1 VKGGSL
7 SSTTRFWRFA
17 ETDNG
22 DRVAS
27 TETHSNMSEN
37 LEKQSAAEIG
47 RRIAKGSLD
56 PVEVAEFFL
65 DRIERDRENPSFI
78 LVTRERA
85 LREAAASRKRRRE
98 GRRAGPLDGAPIGW
112 KDLVDM
118 AGERTTAGSALFAN
132 SPPKHE
138 DAPIVA
144 NLSGAGLVVLGK
156 TNLSEF
162 AFSALGLN
170 PHFGTPRNPCDATTP
185 RVAGGS
191 SSGSA
196 VAVAAGL
203 APCAIGSDT
212 GGSIR
217 APASFCG
224 IVGFKTS
231 EGRINKRG
239 VFPLSRTL
247 DTIGPLARTVEDCVL
262 IDMALRGQSAASTHP
277 LDLSG
282 VDFVVP
288 DKTGIDDAEPA
299 VAVNLETV
307 MKRIA
312 AKGAKVTSRPVPS
325 ISAMRALLAQ
335 YGSLVAIEAYAEHGT
350 IFESA
355 DAQRMD
361 HRVVKRAMLGRAATG
376 EDVIDLQRGRERLIA
391 ALADDLKG
399 ALLVLPATPMTAP
412 PIDALEHDDELFR
425 VTNLR
430 AIHYTFLGNLFRM
443 CGLALP
449 SGTDAAGLP
458 TGVQFLAPAGDD
470 DRLLSIGL
478 SVERALTS

>member
-1 VKGGSL
+1 MI
-7 SSTTRFWRFA
+7 
-17 ETDNG
+17 D
-22 DRVAS
+22 
-27 TETHSNMSEN
+27 N

-47 RRIAKGSLD
+47 RRIAKGGLD

-78 LVTRERA
+78 LVTRKRA
-85 LREAAASRKRRRE
+85 LEEASASRKRHRE
-98 GRRAGPLDGAPIGW
+98 GRAAGPLDGVPIAW

-118 AGERTTAGSALFAN
+118 AGERTTAGSALHAD
-132 SPPKHE
+132 SPLKE
-138 DAPIVA
+138 SDAPIVA
-144 NLSGAGLVVLGK
+144 NLAAAGMAVLGK

-170 PHFGTPRNPCDATTP
+170 PHFGTPRNPRDLATP
-185 RVAGGS
+185 RIAGGS
-191 SSGSA
+191 SSGAA
-196 VAVAAGL
+196 VAVAGGL

-231 EGRINKRG
+231 EGRIDKQG

-247 DTIGPLARTVEDCVL
+247 DTIGPMAHTVEDCVL
-262 IDMALRGQSAASTHP
+262 IDMALRGQSNTP
-277 LDLSG
+277 VRPIDLSS
-282 VDFVVP
+282 VEFVVP
-288 DKTGIDDAEPA
+288 DKTGIDDAEAA
-299 VAVNLETV
+299 VAANLEAAL
-307 MKRIA
+307 KRLA
-312 AKGAKVTSRPVPS
+312 GAGAKATSRPIPE
-325 ISAMRALLAQ
+325 IGAMRALSAQ
-335 YGSLVAIEAYAEHGT
+335 FGSMVAIEAYAEHRA
-350 IFESA
+350 IFDSA
-355 DAQRMD
+355 DAKRMD
-361 HRVVKRAMLGRAATG
+361 QRVVKRAMGGRVG
-376 EDVIDLQRGRERLIA
+376 ERDALNLQRGREDLIA
-391 ALADDLKG
+391 ALTDELKG
-399 ALLVLPATPMTAP
+399 AVLVLPATPMTAP
-412 PIDALEHDDELFR
+412 AIDALERDDEHFR

-458 TGVQFLAPAGDD
+458 TGVQFLAPGGDD

-478 SVERALTS
+478 SMETALSR

>member
-1 VKGGSL
+1 MI
-7 SSTTRFWRFA
+7 
-17 ETDNG
+17 D
-22 DRVAS
+22 
-27 TETHSNMSEN
+27 N
-37 LEKQSAAEIG
+37 LEKKSAAEIG
-47 RRIAKGSLD
+47 RLIAKGNLD

-78 LVTRERA
+78 LVTRKRA
-85 LREAAASRKRRRE
+85 LEEAEASRKRHRE
-98 GRRAGPLDGAPIGW
+98 GRAAGPLDGVPIAW

-118 AGERTTAGSALFAN
+118 AGERTTAGSALYAG
-132 SPPKHE
+132 SPPKE
-138 DAPIVA
+138 KDAPIVA
-144 NLSGAGLVVLGK
+144 NLAAAGMVALGK

-170 PHFGTPRNPCDATTP
+170 PHFGTPRNPRDPATP
-185 RVAGGS
+185 RIAGGS
-191 SSGSA
+191 SSGAA
-196 VAVAAGL
+196 VAVAGGL

-231 EGRINKRG
+231 EGRIDKQG

-247 DTIGPLARTVEDCVL
+247 DTIGPMAHNVEDCVL
-262 IDMALRGQSAASTHP
+262 IDIALRGQSTTPVRP

-282 VDFVVP
+282 VEFVAP
-288 DKTGIDDAEPA
+288 DKSGIEDAESA
-299 VAVNLETV
+299 VAANFETTL
-307 MKRIA
+307 KRLA
-312 AKGAKVTSRPVPS
+312 EAGAKVTSRPIPQLG
-325 ISAMRALLAQ
+325 AMRALSAQ
-335 YGSLVAIEAYAEHGT
+335 YGSFVAIEAYAEHRAV
-350 IFESA
+350 FDSA

-361 HRVVKRAMLGRAATG
+361 RRVVKRALGGRVPERDALN
-376 EDVIDLQRGRERLIA
+376 LQRGREELIA
-391 ALADDLKG
+391 GLTDELNGAILA
-399 ALLVLPATPMTAP
+399 LPATPMTAP
-412 PIDALEHDDELFR
+412 ALDPLERDDELFR

-458 TGVQFLAPAGDD
+458 TGVQFLAPGGDD

-478 SVERALTS
+478 SMESALSR

>member
-1 VKGGSL
+1 MI
-7 SSTTRFWRFA
+7 
-17 ETDNG
+17 D
-22 DRVAS
+22 
-27 TETHSNMSEN
+27 N
-37 LEKQSAAEIG
+37 LETRSAAEIG
-47 RRIAKGSLD
+47 RLIATGSLD

-65 DRIERDRENPSFI
+65 DRIERGRDNPSFI
-78 LVTRERA
+78 VVTRERA
-85 LREAAASRKRRRE
+85 LKEAAAGRKRCRE
-98 GRRAGPLDGAPIGW
+98 GRAAGPLDGVPVAW

-118 AGERTTAGSALFAN
+118 AGERTTAGSALFAE
-132 SPPKHE
+132 SPPKQK

-144 NLSGAGLVVLGK
+144 NLSSAGLVALGK

-170 PHFGTPRNPCDATTP
+170 PHFGTPRNPRDPATP
-185 RVAGGS
+185 RIAGGS
-191 SSGSA
+191 SSGAA
-196 VAVAAGL
+196 VAVSGGL

-231 EGRINKRG
+231 EGRIDKRG

-247 DTIGPLARTVEDCVL
+247 DTIGPMARTVEDCVL
-262 IDMALRGQSAASTHP
+262 IDMALRGQSATPLHP

-282 VDFVVP
+282 VEFVGP
-288 DKTGIDDAEPA
+288 DKTEIDDVDAA
-299 VAVNLETV
+299 VAANLETV
-307 MKRIA
+307 MKRLA
-312 AKGAKVTSRPVPS
+312 AAGAKVTSRPVPS
-325 ISAMRALLAQ
+325 IGAMRALIAQ
-335 YGSLVAIEAYAEHGT
+335 YGSLVGIEAYAEHRAV
-350 IFESA
+350 FDSA

-361 HRVVKRAMLGRAATG
+361 RRVVARAMLGRAATG
-376 EDVIDLQRGRERLIA
+376 HDVINLQRGRESLIA
-391 ALADDLKG
+391 ALADELEG

-412 PIDALEHDDELFR
+412 PIDALEQDDELFR

-449 SGTDAAGLP
+449 SGTDAGGLP
-458 TGVQFLAPAGDD
+458 TGIQFLAPGGEDE
-470 DRLLSIGL
+470 RLLSIGL
-478 SVERALTS
+478 SMEAALAS

>member
-1 VKGGSL
+1 MV
-7 SSTTRFWRFA
+7 
-17 ETDNG
+17 
-22 DRVAS
+22 
-27 TETHSNMSEN
+27 EN
-37 LEKQSAAEIG
+37 LEKRSAAAIG
-47 RRIAKGSLD
+47 RLIAKGGLD

-65 DRIERDRENPSFI
+65 DRIERDRANPSFV

-85 LREAAASRKRRRE
+85 LKEAAASRRRHRE
-98 GRRAGPLDGAPIGW
+98 GRPAGPLDGVPVAW

-118 AGERTTAGSALFAN
+118 AGERTTAGSALFAE
-132 SPPKHE
+132 SPPKE
-138 DAPIVA
+138 KDAPIVA
-144 NLSGAGLVVLGK
+144 NLSAAGLVALGK

-170 PHFGTPRNPCDATTP
+170 PHFGTPRNPCDAATP
-185 RVAGGS
+185 RIAGGS

-203 APCAIGSDT
+203 ASCAIGSDT

-231 EGRINKRG
+231 EGRIDKRG

-262 IDMALRGQSAASTHP
+262 IDMALRGQSGAPVRP
-277 LDLSG
+277 LDLNG
-282 VDFVVP
+282 VEFVVP
-288 DKTGIDDAEPA
+288 DKTGIDDLDAA
-299 VAVNLETV
+299 VAANLEAA
-307 MKRIA
+307 MKRLA
-312 AKGAKVTSRPVPS
+312 AAGAKVMSRPAPL
-325 ISAMRALLAQ
+325 IGAMRALTAQ
-335 YGSLVAIEAYAEHGT
+335 YGSLVAIEAYAEHRA
-350 IFESA
+350 ILESA

-361 HRVVKRAMLGRAATG
+361 RRVVRRAMGGRVSG
-376 EDVIDLQRGRERLIA
+376 HDVIKLQRGREDLIA
-391 ALADDLKG
+391 ALGDELKG

-412 PIDALEHDDELFR
+412 PIDALESDDELFR
-425 VTNLR
+425 ATNLR

-449 SGTDAAGLP
+449 SGEDAAGLP
-458 TGVQFLAPAGDD
+458 TGVQFLAPQGND

-478 SVERALTS
+478 SIEVALSG

>member
-1 VKGGSL
+1 MV
-7 SSTTRFWRFA
+7 
-17 ETDNG
+17 
-22 DRVAS
+22 
-27 TETHSNMSEN
+27 EN
-37 LEKQSAAEIG
+37 LEKRSAAAIG
-47 RRIAKGSLD
+47 RLIAKGGLD

-65 DRIERDRENPSFI
+65 DRIERDRANPSFI

-85 LREAAASRKRRRE
+85 LQEAAASRRRHRA
-98 GRRAGPLDGAPIGW
+98 GRSAGPLDGAPVAW

-118 AGERTTAGSALFAN
+118 AGERTTAGSALFAE
-132 SPPKHE
+132 SPPKE
-138 DAPIVA
+138 KDAPIVA
-144 NLSGAGLVVLGK
+144 NLSAAGMVALGK

-170 PHFGTPRNPCDATTP
+170 PHFGTPRNPRDAATP
-185 RVAGGS
+185 RIAGGS
-191 SSGSA
+191 SSGAA

-231 EGRINKRG
+231 EGRIDKRG

-262 IDMALRGQSAASTHP
+262 IDMALRGRSGPPVRP
-277 LDLSG
+277 LDLNG
-282 VDFVVP
+282 VEFVVP
-288 DKTGIDDAEPA
+288 DKTGIDDLDAP
-299 VAVNLETV
+299 VAANLEAA
-307 MKRIA
+307 MKRLA
-312 AKGAKVTSRPVPS
+312 AAGAKVMSRPAPL
-325 ISAMRALLAQ
+325 IGAMRALTAQ
-335 YGSLVAIEAYAEHGT
+335 HGSLVAIEAYAEHRA
-350 IFESA
+350 ILESA

-361 HRVVKRAMLGRAATG
+361 RRVVRRAMGGRVSG
-376 EDVIDLQRGRERLIA
+376 EDVIKLRRGREDLIA
-391 ALADDLKG
+391 ALGAELKG

-412 PIDALEHDDELFR
+412 PIDALERDDELFR
-425 VTNLR
+425 ATNLR

-449 SGTDAAGLP
+449 SGEDAAGLP
-458 TGVQFLAPAGDD
+458 TGVQFLAPEGDD
-470 DRLLSIGL
+470 DRLLSIGF
-478 SVERALTS
+478 SIEVALAS

>member
-1 VKGGSL
+1 MI
-7 SSTTRFWRFA
+7 
-17 ETDNG
+17 D
-22 DRVAS
+22 
-27 TETHSNMSEN
+27 N

-47 RRIAKGSLD
+47 RRIAKGALD

-78 LVTRERA
+78 LVTRKRA
-85 LREAAASRKRRRE
+85 LEEASASRKRHRE
-98 GRRAGPLDGAPIGW
+98 GRAAGPLDGVPIAW

-118 AGERTTAGSALFAN
+118 AGERTTAGSALHAD
-132 SPPKHE
+132 SPPKE
-138 DAPIVA
+138 SDAPIVA
-144 NLSGAGLVVLGK
+144 NLAAAGMVALGK

-170 PHFGTPRNPCDATTP
+170 PHFGTPRNPRDPATP
-185 RVAGGS
+185 RIAGGS
-191 SSGSA
+191 SSGAA
-196 VAVAAGL
+196 VAVAGGL

-231 EGRINKRG
+231 EGRIDKQG

-247 DTIGPLARTVEDCVL
+247 DTIGPMAHTVEDCVL
-262 IDMALRGQSAASTHP
+262 IDMALRGQSSTSVRP
-277 LDLSG
+277 IDLRG
-282 VDFVVP
+282 VEFVVP
-288 DKTGIDDAEPA
+288 DDTGIDDAEAA
-299 VAVNLETV
+299 VAANLEAAV
-307 MKRIA
+307 KRLA
-312 AKGAKVTSRPVPS
+312 AAGAKVTSRPIPE
-325 ISAMRALLAQ
+325 IGAMRALSAQ
-335 YGSLVAIEAYAEHGT
+335 FGSMVAIEAYAEHRA
-350 IFESA
+350 IFDSA
-355 DAQRMD
+355 DAKRMD
-361 HRVVKRAMLGRAATG
+361 QRVVKRAMGGRVSERDATN
-376 EDVIDLQRGRERLIA
+376 LQRGREELIA
-391 ALADDLKG
+391 ALTDDLKG
-399 ALLVLPATPMTAP
+399 AVLVLPATPMTAP
-412 PIDALEHDDELFR
+412 AIDALERDDEHFR

-458 TGVQFLAPAGDD
+458 TGVQFLAPGGDD

-478 SVERALTS
+478 SMETALSR